1 MAKSN
6 VLKGFEI
13 KRKKKST
20 HTSVYYSTVIKDERV
35 RSERVP
41 DSVFT
46 KSSSLLFPV
55 VPYSFLLRV
64 CFFFYS
70 RLNPSLPQPLWPPK
84 WKGHVN
90 MRLCVQSRRGLSLVC
105 RPTAIRQLLLKLGLE
120 LTSEERPHH
129 LLYD

>member
-1 MAKSN
+1 MAKCN
-6 VLKGFEI
+6 ALKGSAI
-13 KRKKKST
+13 KKKRHIPVSIILQ
-20 HTSVYYSTVIKDERV
+20 SLKMKGCDLKS
-35 RSERVP
+35 VP

-46 KSSSLLFPV
+46 KSFS
-55 VPYSFLLRV
+55 
-64 CFFFYS
+64 FFFLSYPILFHPDSASFYS
-70 RLNPSLPQPLWPPK
+70 HLNPSLPQPLWPPK